1 VNRELERIPKEAIT
15 TYCYGVTPD
24 SAEDTGKN
32 YKNKLQKSYSD
43 NRTRN
48 LPHANYFEAFAILIT
63 VFLLQNI
70 Y

>member
-1 VNRELERIPKEAIT
+1 MVVNRELERIPKEAIT

-24 SAEDTGKN
+24 SADDNGKN
-32 YKNKLQKSYSD
+32 YTNKLLKSNSH

-48 LPHANYFEAFAILIT
+48 FPRAFAILIT
-63 VFLLQNI
+63 VFLMQNI